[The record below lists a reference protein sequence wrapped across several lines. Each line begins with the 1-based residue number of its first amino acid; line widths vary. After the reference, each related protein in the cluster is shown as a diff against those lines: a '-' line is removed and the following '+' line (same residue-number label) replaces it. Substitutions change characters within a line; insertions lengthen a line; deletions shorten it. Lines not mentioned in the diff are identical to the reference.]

1 MTFRWV
7 IAGSRLRVRVIRS
20 AYPTGRDLNV
30 MIGSYYESAFL
41 FSHFAVCRL
50 KWLFPSILNP

>member
-7 IAGSRLRVRVIRS
+7 IAGSRLRYRVIRP
-20 AYPTGRDLNV
+20 AYPIGCDLNV
-30 MIGSYYESAFL
+30 MISYYYKSAFL

-50 KWLFPSILNP
+50 RWLFSSTLNP